1 MSTKQ
6 PVSVYQTRLARK
18 MERDAAAAAAAT
30 GEDADLAAA
39 LAVQQAAQ
47 QAAADKAAADKAAA
61 DKAAAD
67 LVTAQ
72 AALARAQERAKAAAS
87 KPSGRPAAPTIVK
100 SGK

>member
-18 MERDAAAAAAAT
+18 MERDAAAAAAT